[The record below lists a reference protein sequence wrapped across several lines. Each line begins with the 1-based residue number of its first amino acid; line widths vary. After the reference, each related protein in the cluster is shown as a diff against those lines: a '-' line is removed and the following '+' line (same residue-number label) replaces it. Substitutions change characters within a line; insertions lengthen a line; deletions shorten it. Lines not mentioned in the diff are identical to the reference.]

1 MKLRDYQDRAVA
13 DVFEQFKAVR
23 SSLIVMPT
31 GTGKTVVFSSII
43 DQAIRERGGRA
54 IVIAHREEL
63 IWQAVDKI
71 TRVTGIVPAVE
82 MANYHA
88 DAGMYERA
96 QIVVSTVQTL
106 NAGRNGGRM
115 RKFDPNDFS
124 LVVLDECHHAT
135 AATWVRVIEY
145 FSVNPNL
152 KILGVTATPDR
163 ADEVALGKVF
173 QSVAFNYKLID
184 AISDGWLV
192 MPRQRFVNVDG
203 IDLSSV
209 RTTGGDLNPVELAEI
224 MEREGPL
231 HEIAFPTIELIEDR
245 KTLVFAASVLHAESL
260 CEIFNRHRPRSAAW
274 LCGMTPKEDRRA
286 MLAAYAHGQIQIMV
300 NVGVL
305 CEGFDDPSVEVIVMG
320 RPTKSRCLYSQMAG
334 RSTRPLPGVVDPY
347 EYADDRRIAI
357 AESEKPW
364 AEIIDF
370 VGNSGKHKLIT
381 TADILGGNYD
391 DEVIAHAAAR
401 AKEAGK
407 SVDMLDALK
416 ESLAEV
422 HAQKEAAKAAE
433 AARRARLRVAA
444 NYSTQA
450 VDPFDVFQ
458 IEPHREMGWDTGK
471 PITEKMRNLLDKQG
485 IDTSEMHYSQA
496 KQLLNELFRRWD
508 AKEAS
513 FKQAKLLRR
522 YGLPGDVGRDQAKE
536 WIDKI
541 AGNNWKLPPDIA
553 PQRPASTI
561 RPAPVEIF

>member
-1 MKLRDYQDRAVA
+1 MRLRDYQDRAVA
-13 DVFEQFKAVR
+13 DVFEQFGEVQ

-31 GTGKTVVFSSII
+31 GTGKTVVFAAII
-43 DQAIRERGGRA
+43 DKAIKELGGRA

-63 IWQAVDKI
+63 VSQAYDKI
-71 TRVTGIVPAVE
+71 KLVTGIESEIE
-82 MANYHA
+82 MAMQHA
-88 DAGMYERA
+88 DRGMFKKRE
-96 QIVVSTVQTL
+96 IVIATVQTL

-115 RKFDPNDFS
+115 CKFNPADFS

-135 AATWVRVIEY
+135 AATWQRVSEY
-145 FSVNPNL
+145 FAVNPNL

-173 QSVAFNYKLID
+173 QSVAFNYELID
-184 AISDGWLV
+184 AINDGWLV
-192 MPRQRFVNVDG
+192 PIRQRMVNVDG
-203 IDLSSV
+203 IDLSTV
-209 RTTGGDLNPVELAEI
+209 KTTGGDLNSVELAEV
-224 MEREGPL
+224 MEQEGNL
-231 HEIAFPTIELIEDR
+231 HEIASPTIELIEER
-245 KTLVFAASVLHAESL
+245 KTLVFAASVAHAERL

-286 MLAAYAHGQIQIMV
+286 MLAAYAQGKIQIVV

-305 CEGFDDPSVEVIVMG
+305 TEGFDDPSVEVIVMG

-347 EYADDRRIAI
+347 EFADDRRIAI

-391 DEVIAHAAAR
+391 DEVIAHATAR
-401 AKEAGK
+401 AKGAGK

-485 IDTSEMHYSQA
+485 IDTSEMHYGQA

-553 PQRPASTI
+553 IQRPASTI
-561 RPAPVEIF
+561 RPAPIEIF